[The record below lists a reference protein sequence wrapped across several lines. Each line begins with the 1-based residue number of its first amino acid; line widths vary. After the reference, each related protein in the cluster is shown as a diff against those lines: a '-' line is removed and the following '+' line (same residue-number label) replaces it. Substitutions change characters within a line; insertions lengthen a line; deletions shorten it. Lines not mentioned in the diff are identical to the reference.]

1 MKKIERIK
9 ITLVMNKIRK
19 IVLKELKNKYYDNPD
34 NVECIV
40 DISKE
45 FVINN
50 EKSFYRIENIV
61 YYKNEWISFNKV
73 MKK

>member
-1 MKKIERIK
+1 MRKIEKIK
-9 ITLVMNKIRK
+9 TTLVMSKIRK
-19 IVLKELKNKYYDNPD
+19 IMLKELKKRYYDNPD
-34 NVECIV
+34 NVECII

-61 YYKNEWISFNKV
+61 YYKNEWIGFNKIF
-73 MKK
+73 KK

>member
-1 MKKIERIK
+1 MKRMEKLKII
-9 ITLVMNKIRK
+9 LAMNKIRK

-45 FVINN
+45 FVVNN

-61 YYKNEWISFNKV
+61 YYKNEWISFNKTF
-73 MKK
+73 KR